1 MGKTIR
7 PTYPLE
13 ISIGLLLLI
22 FVLSLFLSGQ
32 VFEIPKGETVYVGM
46 VLVSLAVVIMVLI
59 LWEEFLFPV
68 KASPVDGGLVFR
80 NHRTKLKIQLLIY
93 FTIPL
98 IFAYIYFNYEV
109 NLIRFI
115 IWAGICIVIPIVG
128 KLFSGINNYNDFLKL
143 TKNKI
148 EFKNNEKTGA
158 FELKE
163 LYKIHLVK
171 DERSV
176 LHKIQL
182 TTQDNRQVIIDLDE
196 MELDAFFEAILKFI
210 TANYKELVAEDLSA
224 VK

>member
-32 VFEIPKGETVYVGM
+32 VFETQKGETVYFGM
-46 VLVSLAVVIMVLI
+46 TLVSLAVIIMVLI

-68 KASPVDGGLVFR
+68 KATPVEGGLLFR
-80 NHRTKLKIQLLIY
+80 NHRTKLKIQVLFY

-115 IWAGICIVIPIVG
+115 IWAGICMIIPIVG

-143 TKNKI
+143 TKDKI
-148 EFKNNEKTGA
+148 EYKNNEKTGA
-158 FELKE
+158 YNLQE
-163 LYKIHLVK
+163 LYRIHLVK
-171 DERSV
+171 DERNV

-182 TTQDNRQVIIDLDE
+182 TTNGDQQVLIDLDE
-196 MELDAFFEAILKFI
+196 MELDAFFEVILKFVQE
-210 TANYKELVAEDLSA
+210 NYKTLLANQ
-224 VK
+224 

>member
-32 VFEIPKGETVYVGM
+32 VFETQKGETVYFGM
-46 VLVSLAVVIMVLI
+46 TLVSLAVIIMVLI

-68 KASPVDGGLVFR
+68 KATPVEGGLLFR
-80 NHRTKLKIQLLIY
+80 NHRTKLKIQVLFY

-115 IWAGICIVIPIVG
+115 IWAGICMIIPIVG

-143 TKNKI
+143 TKDKI
-148 EFKNNEKTGA
+148 EYKNNEKTGA
-158 FELKE
+158 YNLQE
-163 LYKIHLVK
+163 LYRIHLVK
-171 DERSV
+171 DERNV

-182 TTQDNRQVIIDLDE
+182 TTNGDQQVLIDLDE
-196 MELDAFFEAILKFI
+196 MELDAFFEVILKFI
-210 TANYKELVAEDLSA
+210 QENYKTLLANQ
-224 VK
+224 